1 MQDETASETQSMQ
14 LMVADRLRA
23 RIIAGELETG
33 VGLSEIALAAEY
45 GVSRTPVREALKQLQ
60 TEGLVEIR
68 PRVGTFVSTPT
79 RSDMVELF
87 QMKEILEGAA
97 ARLFA
102 ARGEIPELVALRAN
116 VARSDEAV
124 ARDDVDGYTELVGE
138 FHDLIV
144 RGSGNRKLRTHYTM
158 LMNQLAYPRLVAT
171 SLSRPGRLVESD
183 AEHGRVLAI
192 ITAKDESTAERLMR
206 EHVRASQD
214 ALLGAMVF
222 PGETTQ

>member
-1 MQDETASETQSMQ
+1 MLEAQSMQ

-23 RIIAGELETG
+23 RIIAGDLETG

-79 RSDMVELF
+79 RADIVELF

-102 ARGEIPELVALRAN
+102 ARGEIPELEALRRN
-116 VARSDEAV
+116 LETSDEAV
-124 ARDDVDGYTELVGE
+124 ARGDVAGYAAQVGD

-144 RGSGNRKLRTHYTM
+144 RGSGNRKLVTHYTM

-171 SLSRPGRLVESD
+171 SLSRPGRLGESD
-183 AEHGRVLAI
+183 AEHGRVLAMI
-192 ITAKDESTAERLMR
+192 VAKDEWTAERLMR
-206 EHVRASQD
+206 EHVRASQE

-222 PGETTQ
+222 AGDADARS